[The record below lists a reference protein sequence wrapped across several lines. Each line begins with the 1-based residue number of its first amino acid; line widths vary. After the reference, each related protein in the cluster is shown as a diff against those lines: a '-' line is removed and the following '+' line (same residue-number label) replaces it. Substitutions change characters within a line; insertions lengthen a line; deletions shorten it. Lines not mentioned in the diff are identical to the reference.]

1 MKDYIL
7 TVYCLAFNHEKYIEK
22 TLKGFVEQI
31 TEYPFKVVVHDDA
44 STDSTRKIIQRYAEE
59 YPDII
64 FPIYQDENQYS
75 QGKGIFEN
83 FIKPCVEGKYIAICE
98 GDDYWCD
105 PNKLQKQISYMEQN
119 PDCSLCVH
127 NTEMIDENG
136 KSKNVYFNK
145 SSVEQDYSA
154 EEIIECGGGGL
165 FHTSSFVMRADI
177 RLAQPREFKIKGI
190 GDYTQAM
197 FMALNGAVHYFP
209 DVMSKY
215 RVGSINSW
223 VKKNSSD
230 VEKYKK
236 YVMCAMEDIDK
247 IDEMTAYKYTKSFD
261 IAKKRFWYNYLLK
274 KKKIF
279 FILFNREYRHFFIEK
294 GMKTSA
300 KTVVKLIIGKI

>member
-7 TVYCLAFNHEKYIEK
+7 TVYCLAFNHEKYIEN

-44 STDSTRKIIQRYAEE
+44 STDSTRKIIQRYAKE

-105 PNKLQKQISYMEQN
+105 PNKLQKQITYMEQN

-136 KSKNVYFNK
+136 KSKNVYFNR
-145 SSVEQDYSA
+145 SLVEQDYSA

-177 RLAQPREFKIKGI
+177 RLAKPKEFKIMDI

-197 FMALNGAVHYFP
+197 YLAMKGRVHYLP
-209 DVMSKY
+209 ETMSKY

-223 VKKNSSD
+223 IKKKNSNI
-230 VEKYKK
+230 EIYKD
-236 YVMCAMEDIDK
+236 YTQRIINDLEQIN
-247 IDEMTAYKYTKSFD
+247 ELTLYKYSKSFEK
-261 IAKKRFWYNYLLK
+261 AKKRIEYNLLLK
-274 KKKIF
+274 QKKIF
-279 FILFNREYRHFFIEK
+279 YILRNKQYNVFFYEK
-294 GMKTSA
+294 TLLERCKI
-300 KTVVKLIIGKI
+300 VVKCILGKM